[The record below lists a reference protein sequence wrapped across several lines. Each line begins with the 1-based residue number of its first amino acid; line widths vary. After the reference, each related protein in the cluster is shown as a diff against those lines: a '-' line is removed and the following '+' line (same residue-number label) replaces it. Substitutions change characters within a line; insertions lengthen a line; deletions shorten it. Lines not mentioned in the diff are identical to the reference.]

1 MIDML
6 KDERAAAP
14 TLMDKRRV
22 MMEEHTFELLMTRG
36 VTSKVEYDA
45 APRQPG
51 RFVRNVKVT
60 VTLTSSF
67 IALWGMKDEAV
78 LLFWTLYINVTQRVS
93 GIEFLM
99 YVVNLWIE

>member
-1 MIDML
+1 MTVEAFEARARLFSAKCGMKFPTLSIQHMIDML
-6 KDERAAAP
+6 KDERAAAL

-36 VTSKVEYDA
+36 VTLKVEYDA

-60 VTLTSSF
+60 V
-67 IALWGMKDEAV
+67 I
-78 LLFWTLYINVTQRVS
+78 
-93 GIEFLM
+93 
-99 YVVNLWIE
+99 